1 MTLNSNVLVEEKPKV
16 YKTVQEFFD
25 AYPTSYGNSVRPHVK
40 CKDGT
45 MLSIQASSGHYCRP
59 RADNA
64 EEYSHV
70 ELMSSVK
77 IRVFKAKDV
86 GGVYAMVPVD
96 VLDRVL
102 KRHGYIIEVK
112 EIR

>member
-1 MTLNSNVLVEEKPKV
+1 MTLNINVVVEEKPKV

-59 RADNA
+59 RQDNA
-64 EEYSHV
+64 TEYTHV
-70 ELMSSVK
+70 ELMSSPRIWCLRK
-77 IRVFKAKDV
+77 QYAGD
-86 GGVYAMVPVD
+86 VYAMVSVETMN
-96 VLDRVL
+96 RII

-112 EIR
+112 ERK